1 MNFAFTKMH
10 GLGNDFIVI
19 DGRTTDIT
27 LQDEHIRTLCDRHL
41 GIGCDQLVLLT
52 PPKHPEADVF
62 VHFYNPDG
70 SEAGACG
77 NASRCVAQL
86 LGNDPTLQTLNGLL
100 PTKQEGELI
109 TVTMG
114 RPRLSWQDIPLATAC
129 DTRHLPLYDA
139 AACSMGNPHAT
150 LFRSIED
157 ATTLGPILEHDSLF
171 PERANIGF
179 AEIISR
185 RHMRLRVWERG
196 AGLTLACGSGACA
209 AVVNAVRR
217 DLVDR
222 HCTVTMEKGDLT
234 ILWREEDDL
243 VLMTGPAT
251 AVFTGQ
257 LS

>member
-1 MNFAFTKMH
+1 MSLVFTKMH
-10 GLGNDFIVI
+10 GLGNDFVVI
-19 DGRTTDIT
+19 DGRTTPVT
-27 LQDEHIRTLCDRHL
+27 LTEAEIRALCDRHL

-52 PPKHPEADVF
+52 PPTDPEADVF
-62 VHFYNPDG
+62 VRFYNPDG

-77 NASRCVAQL
+77 NASRCVSSL
-86 LGNDPTLQTLNGLL
+86 LGNEPVLQTQNGLL
-100 PTKQEGELI
+100 PTWQENGLI
-109 TVTMG
+109 TVSMG
-114 RPRLSWQDIPLATAC
+114 VPKLDWQEIPLAQAC

-157 ATTLGPILEHDSLF
+157 AATLGDALEHDALF

-179 AEIISR
+179 AEIRSR
-185 RHMRLRVWERG
+185 THIRLRVWERG

-217 DLVDR
+217 DLVER
-222 HCTVTMEKGDLT
+222 TCVVTMEKGDLT
-234 ILWREEDDL
+234 ITWNEDGA

-251 AVFTGQ
+251 TVFTGT
-257 LS
+257 LV